1 MKEAWK
7 PWIRP
12 ITCCVAAFAICVL
25 CMAPYLWPANPWYD
39 TLQKP
44 AFAPKGM
51 GQWIA
56 PMCACLSLCTCGIWA
71 WHKDN
76 RRIVYALL
84 AQAGL
89 LPLWAYALLG
99 LCNPMAAVVLMTA
112 NCLCALYLIL
122 QAHAS
127 NRLCLWAGLPAALAF
142 AYLLVVSYLIYM
154 LNP

>member
-12 ITCCVAAFAICVL
+12 IACCVLAAVICLL
-25 CMAPYLWPANPWYD
+25 CTAPYLWEQNPWYQV
-39 TLQKP
+39 LHKP

-56 PMCACLSLCTCGIWA
+56 PLCACLSMCACGIWA
-71 WHKDN
+71 W
-76 RRIVYALL
+76 RWGSWRIVYALL
-84 AQAGL
+84 TQTCL

-99 LCNPMAAVVLMTA
+99 LQNPMAAVVLMAA

-122 QAHAS
+122 QARAS
-127 NRLCLWAGLPAALAF
+127 NPVCLWMGLPATLAF
-142 AYLLVVSYLIYM
+142 AYLLAVSYLIYM

>member
-12 ITCCVAAFAICVL
+12 IACCLAAAAVCAL

-39 TLQKP
+39 ALQKP
-44 AFAPKGM
+44 VFAPKGT

-56 PMCACLSLCTCGIWA
+56 PLCACLSLCACGILA
-71 WHKDN
+71 WHRGDK
-76 RRIVYALL
+76 RILYALL
-84 AQAGL
+84 AQTCL
-89 LPLWAYALLG
+89 LSLWAYALLG
-99 LCNPMAAVVLMTA
+99 LHNAMAAVVLMAT
-112 NCLCALYLIL
+112 NCLCALYPIL
-122 QAHAS
+122 QARAS
-127 NRLCLWAGLPAALAF
+127 DGLYRLTQVPAALAF